1 MTFIPGKSG
10 NERGRPL
17 GSSDKRT
24 RLRQLL
30 EPHAEELITILVNQA
45 KKGDSTA
52 LKLCIDRLIPRAK
65 NDTVDITFPKDL
77 AGHSILQVS
86 EQILRGLENRSITP
100 DEAKTLFEVVKSYCS
115 TTVVAEMNRRLDV
128 LEENEN
134 PRLSTTSGTF
144 K

>member
-17 GSSDKRT
+17 GSPDKRT

-30 EPHAEELITILVNQA
+30 EPHAEELISILVNQA
-45 KKGDSTA
+45 KNGDPSA

-65 NDTVDITFPKDL
+65 NDTIDITFPNDIS
-77 AGHSILQVS
+77 GHSILQVG
-86 EQILRGLENRSITP
+86 EQILRGLENRSLTP
-100 DEAKTLFEVVKSYCS
+100 DEGKTLFEIIKSYCGTALLS
-115 TTVVAEMNRRLDV
+115 DLSQRLDL
-128 LEENEN
+128 LEENK
-134 PRLSTTSGTF
+134 R